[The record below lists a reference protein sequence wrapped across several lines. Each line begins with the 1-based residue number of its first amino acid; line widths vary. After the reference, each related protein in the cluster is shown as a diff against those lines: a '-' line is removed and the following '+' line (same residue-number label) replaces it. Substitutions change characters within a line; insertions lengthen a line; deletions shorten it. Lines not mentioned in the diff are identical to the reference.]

1 MIKSLYQKRGY
12 YYWQPPQKG
21 GVRPKAIALRTK
33 DYNEAV
39 QKYDQA
45 KKNFELGHAISKG
58 SMSDAIKDY
67 IKAKKA
73 ETAASTNIRAEGVL
87 SKINQQMGNP
97 KLKDITHNSI
107 TKWRDWKSRQDG
119 YGKRTTSDST
129 IDTYMRILKA
139 FLNWCVD
146 ENKLLENPA
155 SRIKLGKV
163 KKTKQT
169 EYCTIEQRDLLL
181 KNPPSE
187 EINFILHLGFYA
199 GLRFGEILAMEK
211 SWIHLSQDKKT
222 GFLTVQK
229 TKHWEP
235 KDKELRKIKLH
246 PKLIEFIDSYGLKE
260 PFMLAPYRKDWKPA
274 PTYRFNPKK
283 SFATYMKKCG
293 VPFVTYH
300 TLRHSF
306 ATHLAEKGKSMKDIA
321 SLLGD
326 DISTTEKHYIAFS
339 PADDGVID
347 CL

>member
-1 MIKSLYQKRGY
+1 MIKGLYEKRGY
-12 YYWQPPQKG
+12 YYWQPPQKNR
-21 GVRPKAIALRTK
+21 VRPKPIALRTK

-39 QKYDQA
+39 QKYDQV
-45 KKNFELGHAISKG
+45 KKDLELGHAISKD

-73 ETAASTNIRAEGVL
+73 ETKPATNIRAEGVL
-87 SKINQQMGNP
+87 TKINQQMSSP
-97 KLKDITHNSI
+97 KLKDITHSSI

-129 IDTYMRILKA
+129 IDTYIRIIKA
-139 FLNWCVD
+139 FLNWCV
-146 ENKLLENPA
+146 EEKKLSENPA
-155 SRIKLGKV
+155 KRIKLGRV

-187 EINFILHLGFYA
+187 EISFILHFGFYA
-199 GLRFGEILAMEK
+199 GLRFGEMLAMEK
-211 SWIHLSQDKKT
+211 SWIHLAQDKKT
-222 GFLTVQK
+222 GFLAVQK

-246 PKLIEFIDSYGLKE
+246 PELIKFIDSYGLKE

-321 SLLGD
+321 AYLGD